1 MYLPESQK
9 VWLGFIYVHKYVHLA
24 FNVAPVGW
32 NSQQAGN
39 LLCIFREAFLHKMT
53 RNRGQKVKFLCS
65 VAEILPQIP
74 QLFRQLPHFVI
85 RSGVNFIL
93 RSKCSIPQEV
103 GGHSGGAHP
112 GYECAA
118 RAKCRPSRRDA
129 EALAVKP
136 QRIFLPANGN
146 ALAALP
152 KLLFHKRGS
161 IGAGGTLLEKC
172 YNTLNAVL
180 LVAAAGEGAANDRR
194 LHLTGRSRR
203 MLLGCPPV
211 LLLGFGN
218 TFNLFLHRGEQGE
231 QREVRQP
238 RGRRFLHRRR
248 NGGLFA
254 HRLLLFLIYL

>member
-1 MYLPESQK
+1 MNFMKAQEVRVKSVLIQKCVHFPPNLLPVNRE
-9 VWLGFIYVHKYVHLA
+9 L
-24 FNVAPVGW
+24 
-32 NSQQAGN
+32 QQFRN
-39 LLCIFREAFLHKMT
+39 LLCIVRETFTQEVLRNDGHKV
-53 RNRGQKVKFLCS
+53 QFLCT
-65 VAEILPQIP
+65 VAEILAEIP
-74 QLFRQLPHFVI
+74 QFLRQFLHFVVG
-85 RSGVNFIL
+85 SCVNFIL